1 MILNEE
7 MYHINIIPYINLSS
21 EADGLVVHQQVWY
34 YIQLVVNR
42 LQAKP
47 VLQLR
52 SQDVLILD
60 VNPDLNLIET
70 LLAVNT
76 SVAEC

>member
-1 MILNEE
+1 MKLNDEL
-7 MYHINIIPYINLSS
+7 YHINIIPYINLSG
-21 EADGLVVHQQVWY
+21 EADCLVVHQQVWY
-34 YIQLVVNR
+34 YIQLVANR